1 MSRQSINPESTP
13 DSSSYSYNHAIVAD
27 GTLYMSGQ
35 VGMDGNRNLA
45 GEDIASQARQAF
57 DNVEAI
63 LAEVDRTLADVV
75 KVTAHIVDPQSRFEG
90 YHTVWE
96 ERFDEPYP
104 CHTVLGVEQLA
115 GEEYLV
121 ELEAEVPV
129 DGSAGGSQGSDDE

>member
-1 MSRQSINPESTP
+1 MSRRIINPESAP
-13 DSSSYSYNHAIVAD
+13 DSSSYGYNHAIVAD

-45 GEDIASQARQAF
+45 GEDITAQAGQAF

-63 LAEVDRTLADVV
+63 LADVDRTLADVV
-75 KVTAHIVDPQSRFEG
+75 KVTAHIVDPQSRFED

-115 GEEYLV
+115 GEEYLI
-121 ELEAEVPV
+121 ELEVEVPV
-129 DGSAGGSQGSDDE
+129 DG